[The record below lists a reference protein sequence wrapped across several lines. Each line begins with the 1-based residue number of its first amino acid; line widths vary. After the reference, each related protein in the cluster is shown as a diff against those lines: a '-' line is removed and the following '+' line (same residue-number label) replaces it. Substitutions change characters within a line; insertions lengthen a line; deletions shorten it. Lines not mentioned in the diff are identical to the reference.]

1 MISGVHASTTIVA
14 LQSLRS
20 LSYDDEGVAIEA
32 AMGPLFDA
40 IEQREGL
47 GDAVSALDTVVVP
60 GLRRVLRRPSK
71 GEKDSREHVFAVL
84 FSVWCAKLIGGD
96 GEPIQ

>member
-1 MISGVHASTTIVA
+1 MMISGVHASTTIVA

-32 AMGPLFDA
+32 VMGPLFDA

-71 GEKDSREHVFAVL
+71 GKKTLESMCLRCC
-84 FSVWCAKLIGGD
+84 SVCGA
-96 GEPIQ
+96 PSS

>member
-1 MISGVHASTTIVA
+1 MMISGVHASTTVVA

-40 IEQREGL
+40 IEQCEMGVHE
-47 GDAVSALDTVVVP
+47 AA
-60 GLRRVLRRPSK
+60 
-71 GEKDSREHVFAVL
+71 
-84 FSVWCAKLIGGD
+84 FSGTSS
-96 GEPIQ
+96 

>member
-1 MISGVHASTTIVA
+1 MMISGVHASTTIVA

-32 AMGPLFDA
+32 AMGPLFGA

-60 GLRRVLRRPSK
+60 GYVECSDARVKGKKTLESMCLRCCSVCGAPS
-71 GEKDSREHVFAVL
+71 S
-84 FSVWCAKLIGGD
+84 
-96 GEPIQ
+96 

>member
-1 MISGVHASTTIVA
+1 MISGVHASTTTVA

-71 GEKDSREHVFAVL
+71 GEKRLSRACVCGVVQCVVRQAHRR
-84 FSVWCAKLIGGD
+84 
-96 GEPIQ
+96 